1 MRQISQGSIGII
13 PAHAGKGPRCCWT
26 IFPRWNHPRACGERP
41 APPVPPV
48 PIETSSPRMR
58 GKADHGI
65 SSCAGSEDHPRACG
79 EKSGDRRRETGRS
92 GSPPRARGKEKA
104 DGRGVLDA
112 GITPARAGKRL
123 RPASIPS
130 KSGDHP
136 RACGEK
142 RNLKPALPSRRGSP
156 PRVRGKAPVAVLC
169 TGKVGITPARA
180 GKSILIIRRDCIH
193 WDHPRACGEKNMMKT
208 EKMDFLGSPPRVRG
222 KARCPELSEAE
233 LSITPARAGKSS
245 HRRIGGCAVRDHPRA
260 CGEKRSSQTC
270 ETAAQG
276 SPPRVR
282 GKAAGRKRFTI
293 G

>member
-1 MRQISQGSIGII
+1 MYASNFTRFY
-13 PAHAGKGPRCCWT
+13 WD
-26 IFPRWNHPRACGERP
+26 HPRACGERP

-156 PRVRGKAPVAVLC
+156 PRVRGKGCQLRDFRLGA
-169 TGKVGITPARA
+169 GITPARA
-180 GKSILIIRRDCIH
+180 GKRTASFFFKTDH
-193 WDHPRACGEKNMMKT
+193 PNHPRACGEKKHWADVA
-208 EKMDFLGSPPRVRG
+208 KM
-222 KARCPELSEAE
+222 
-233 LSITPARAGKSS
+233 
-245 HRRIGGCAVRDHPRA
+245 H
-260 CGEKRSSQTC
+260 
-270 ETAAQG
+270 QG

-282 GKAAGRKRFTI
+282 GKAADGTRI
-293 G
+293 QM

>member
-142 RNLKPALPSRRGSP
+142 GGKGANIMAAEGSP
-156 PRVRGKAPVAVLC
+156 PRVRGKDNPAVCQL
-169 TGKVGITPARA
+169 A
-180 GKSILIIRRDCIH
+180 LIG
-193 WDHPRACGEKNMMKT
+193 DHPRACGEKTK
-208 EKMDFLGSPPRVRG
+208 PVG
-222 KARCPELSEAE
+222 K
-233 LSITPARAGKSS
+233 
-245 HRRIGGCAVRDHPRA
+245 
-260 CGEKRSSQTC
+260 
-270 ETAAQG
+270 
-276 SPPRVR
+276 
-282 GKAAGRKRFTI
+282 
-293 G
+293 